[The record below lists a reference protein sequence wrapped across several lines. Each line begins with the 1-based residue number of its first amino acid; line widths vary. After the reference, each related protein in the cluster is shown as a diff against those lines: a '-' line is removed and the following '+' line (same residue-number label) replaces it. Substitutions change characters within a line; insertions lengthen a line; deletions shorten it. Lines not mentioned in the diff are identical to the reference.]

1 MCDLVGCVRLEH
13 VLPLG
18 GEESV
23 RQAAARGILTRS
35 WAPGGFGQN
44 TARGQEFG
52 TQHWDPRI
60 FRWVRSSLFIDS
72 KETLLLLFRPSNTK
86 PRLFLPYYEACKSL
100 ISDNIGGVTGD
111 SSSFNFHRMSADV
124 PDTLYMVRDDP
135 RELGAGAGGQRN
147 MSDQDN
153 VSHMVQRVRRLYRT
167 ISVQR
172 ALVSP
177 FCNKQQILLQLQLR

>member
-1 MCDLVGCVRLEH
+1 M
-13 VLPLG
+13 
-18 GEESV
+18 
-23 RQAAARGILTRS
+23 
-35 WAPGGFGQN
+35 
-44 TARGQEFG
+44 
-52 TQHWDPRI
+52 
-60 FRWVRSSLFIDS
+60 
-72 KETLLLLFRPSNTK
+72 
-86 PRLFLPYYEACKSL
+86 
-100 ISDNIGGVTGD
+100 TGD
-111 SSSFNFHRMSADV
+111 SSSFNFHRMSEV

-135 RELGAGAGGQRN
+135 RELGAGAGGQRCQ

>member
-1 MCDLVGCVRLEH
+1 
-13 VLPLG
+13 
-18 GEESV
+18 
-23 RQAAARGILTRS
+23 
-35 WAPGGFGQN
+35 
-44 TARGQEFG
+44 
-52 TQHWDPRI
+52 
-60 FRWVRSSLFIDS
+60 
-72 KETLLLLFRPSNTK
+72 
-86 PRLFLPYYEACKSL
+86 
-100 ISDNIGGVTGD
+100 
-111 SSSFNFHRMSADV
+111 MSEV

-135 RELGAGAGGQRN
+135 RELGTGAGSQRN

>member
-1 MCDLVGCVRLEH
+1 MT
-13 VLPLG
+13 PLC
-18 GEESV
+18 
-23 RQAAARGILTRS
+23 
-35 WAPGGFGQN
+35 
-44 TARGQEFG
+44 
-52 TQHWDPRI
+52 
-60 FRWVRSSLFIDS
+60 
-72 KETLLLLFRPSNTK
+72 FRPSNPK

-111 SSSFNFHRMSADV
+111 SSSFNFHRMSEV